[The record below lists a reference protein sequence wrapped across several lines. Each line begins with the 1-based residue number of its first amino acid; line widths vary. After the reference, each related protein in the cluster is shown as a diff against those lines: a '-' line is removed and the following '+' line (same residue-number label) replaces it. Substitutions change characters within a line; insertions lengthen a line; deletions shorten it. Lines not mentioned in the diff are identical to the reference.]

1 MLPIL
6 IFDNN
11 LNYVAQI
18 DNYEYLRWVR
28 RWRKPHDWEIQIN
41 RYKNNVQLLQEDY
54 FIVIERNGK
63 FRAGI
68 IEFKELQLN
77 QSGKASEN
85 WTIRGRSFG
94 GLFDQ
99 LFALHNTSSGNGY
112 DEQNSAAERV
122 MRHYVNANAINPTQP
137 ERKLPYVSLLPDLGR
152 GPNVNYRARFQT
164 LSELLEEISLR
175 SGLGWDTTFDI
186 DQRRFLFEVLEG
198 KDLSPGN
205 LTNNPP
211 VIFSPEFGNIKEIGY
226 RYSKIE
232 SRNVCYVAGQGEAQ
246 DRVIH
251 VVQDGSPSAL
261 NRRETFV
268 DARDLETIEQL
279 EQRGQETLQAMKS
292 TVSVEF
298 QHLKGGPFT
307 YLVDFDLGDIIH
319 VEYPDIVS
327 MDARI
332 IEVTEEVTVETGDIF
347 TLGVGKEFPDLIS
360 VIKKQNRNYQTEVR
374 R

>member
-1 MLPIL
+1 MLPVL
-6 IFDNN
+6 VFDNN

-18 DNYEYLRWVR
+18 DDYEYFRWTR
-28 RWRKPHDWEIQIN
+28 RWRKSHDWELQIN
-41 RYKNNVQLLQEDY
+41 RYKENSQYLKEDY
-54 FIVIERNGK
+54 FVVVERNGK
-63 FRAGI
+63 FRAGM

-77 QSGKASEN
+77 TGGKGSEN
-85 WTIRGRSFG
+85 WKISGRSLG

-99 LFALHNTSSGNGY
+99 QLALHNVSSGNGY
-112 DEQNSAAERV
+112 DEQNDAAEQV
-122 MRHYVNANAINPTQP
+122 MRHYVNVNAINPMSL
-137 ERKLPYVSLLPDLGR
+137 ERTIPYLSLMPDLGR
-152 GPNVNYRARFQT
+152 GTNVNYRARFQT
-164 LSELLEEISLR
+164 LTELLEEISLR
-175 SGLGWDTTFDI
+175 SGLGWETTFEI

-205 LTNNPP
+205 LANNPP

-226 RYSKIE
+226 RYSKVD

-246 DRVIH
+246 NRVIQI
-251 VVQDGSPSAL
+251 VQDGAPVGLS
-261 NRRETFV
+261 RRETFV
-268 DARDLETIEQL
+268 DARDLETNEQL
-279 EQRGQETLQAMKS
+279 IQRGQETLSELKS
-292 TVSVEF
+292 EISVEF

-307 YLVDFDLGDIIH
+307 YLTDFDLGDIIH
-319 VEYPDIVS
+319 VEYPEIVS

-332 IEVTEEVTVETGDIF
+332 IEVTEEVTVEAGEIF